1 MPSEQAE
8 ITVALIIEAFKQ
20 SGMQQET
27 FGALLEIM
35 ALDFKQ
41 GKVHQPERPN

>member
-8 ITVALIIEAFKQ
+8 TTVALIIEACQQ
-20 SGMQQET
+20 SGMPQES
-27 FGALLEIM
+27 FGKLLGLI
-35 ALDFKQ
+35 AKDFKA